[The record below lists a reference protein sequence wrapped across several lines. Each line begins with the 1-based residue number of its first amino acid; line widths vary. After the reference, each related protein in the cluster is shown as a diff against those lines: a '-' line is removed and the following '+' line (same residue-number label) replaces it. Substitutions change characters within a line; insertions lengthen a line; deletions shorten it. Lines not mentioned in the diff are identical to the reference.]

1 MGTVVSGLCQG
12 ADVSR
17 VKQSKKYAD
26 MMSSSSIS
34 CLASS
39 DQSSISSSSSL
50 SSPLLGPSQPRS
62 SQSTECQLRLGCLP
76 SSSTSS
82 IALSRGCIRSSTSNE
97 KIHHNENS
105 STATG
110 KSKKCKDKSSS
121 GQCLEK
127 MVIMKCQRLTPDK
140 NYEEIEIEVPADIF
154 NRIITTD
161 KRNTEN
167 STVHSFSRKL
177 RNIFIR

>member
-50 SSPLLGPSQPRS
+50 SSPLLGPSQPKS
-62 SQSTECQLRLGCLP
+62 SQSTECQLRLGCLA
-76 SSSTSS
+76 SSSNSS

-97 KIHHNENS
+97 S
-105 STATG
+105 S
-110 KSKKCKDKSSS
+110 
-121 GQCLEK
+121 
-127 MVIMKCQRLTPDK
+127 
-140 NYEEIEIEVPADIF
+140 
-154 NRIITTD
+154 
-161 KRNTEN
+161 
-167 STVHSFSRKL
+167 
-177 RNIFIR
+177 

>member
-1 MGTVVSGLCQG
+1 MKTFLLKWLGGKWLSQEISRPVTCNITVVSGLCQG

-62 SQSTECQLRLGCLP
+62 SQPTECQLRLGCLP

-97 KIHHNENS
+97 KIHHNENRF
-105 STATG
+105 
-110 KSKKCKDKSSS
+110 
-121 GQCLEK
+121 
-127 MVIMKCQRLTPDK
+127 V
-140 NYEEIEIEVPADIF
+140 VF
-154 NRIITTD
+154 IIIAQI
-161 KRNTEN
+161 K
-167 STVHSFSRKL
+167 VL
-177 RNIFIR
+177 YI

>member
-34 CLASS
+34 CLSSS

-50 SSPLLGPSQPRS
+50 SSPLLGPSQPKS
-62 SQSTECQLRLGCLP
+62 SQSTECQLRLGCLS

-82 IALSRGCIRSSTSNE
+82 IALSKG
-97 KIHHNENS
+97 
-105 STATG
+105 
-110 KSKKCKDKSSS
+110 
-121 GQCLEK
+121 
-127 MVIMKCQRLTPDK
+127 
-140 NYEEIEIEVPADIF
+140 
-154 NRIITTD
+154 IITTD

-167 STVHSFSRKL
+167 STVHSFS
-177 RNIFIR
+177 